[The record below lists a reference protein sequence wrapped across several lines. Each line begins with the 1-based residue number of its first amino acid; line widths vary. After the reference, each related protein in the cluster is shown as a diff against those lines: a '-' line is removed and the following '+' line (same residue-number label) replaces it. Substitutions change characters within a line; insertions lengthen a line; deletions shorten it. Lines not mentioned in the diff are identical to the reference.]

1 MRCVSVTLLLC
12 LATMLLAQFT
22 CQISGMSNCPCLK
35 TSNKVYRKEEM
46 ENYMTQKAGICHID
60 AILFKTVSGRFIC
73 ADPLKA
79 WRKLPGEFVDKKKKA
94 VKMTANPINAAPT
107 FTTAST
113 PDTASDWNGQ
123 DELRT
128 TAPELLEFVNT
139 CVYFFPVPYFYLHLV
154 SLKLDISV

>member
-12 LATMLLAQFT
+12 LATMLLAQVT
-22 CQISGMSNCPCLK
+22 CQINGVSNCPCLR
-35 TSNKVYRKEEM
+35 TSNQVPRKKDI
-46 ENYMTQKAGICHID
+46 ENYMIQKAGICHID

-79 WRKLPGEFVDKKKKA
+79 RREIPMEFVDKKKKA
-94 VKMTANPINAAPT
+94 VKMTAHPINAAPT

-128 TAPELLEFVNT
+128 TEPELLEFVNT
-139 CVYFFPVPYFYLHLV
+139 CVFFSCYLFLFAPG
-154 SLKLDISV
+154 